1 MYTLIQLQS
10 IYELLIDMNNS
21 ICGISNIK
29 VMEYLGHSKPTKL
42 ILKKLGDQ
50 LYSIYD
56 KSYLLA
62 IGRKKQAKIR
72 ITKRNSK
79 PIRYS
84 EESKKRMSDSMK
96 KRNAEIKNTPEG
108 DRIFQIKR
116 DAMLKTHSYKLHLTE
131 DSMKKKYK
139 TRKSKSDKWHSDD
152 TIKKMILSNTG
163 QVRSDISKKRMSKAK
178 KGNIPWNKGI
188 PCKDSTKE
196 MISDAISYLHQTGHY
211 PIKPK
216 SNGHSEIEQIL
227 LDLNYD
233 VISELKLGKY
243 SYDLYIKD
251 ISLIIEF
258 HGTYWHLDPKIY
270 KEEMYYDKSKDRYAK
285 DQWDK
290 DDIRKCYALANGYK
304 YQVIWQAEWESLS
317 PQDKIN
323 KIKSITKHEY
333 RISN

>member
-1 MYTLIQLQS
+1 MYTLTQLQF
-10 IYELLIDMNNS
+10 IYDLLIDMNNG

-29 VMEYLGHSKPTKL
+29 VMEYLGYSKPTNS
-42 ILKKLGDQ
+42 ILKRLKEQ

-56 KSYLLA
+56 KSYLLE

-72 ITKRNSK
+72 ISKRNSK

-108 DRIFQIKR
+108 DRIYQIKR
-116 DAMLKTHSYKLHLTE
+116 NAMLKTRSYGLHLTDE
-131 DSMKKKYK
+131 AMEKKYQ
-139 TRKSKSDKWHSDD
+139 TRKSKSDKWHSDE

-163 QVRSDISKKRMSKAK
+163 QTRSEESKQRMSDAK
-178 KGNIPWNKGI
+178 KGTMPWNKGI

-196 MISDAISYLHQTGHY
+196 KLSDAISYLHQTGHY
-211 PIKPK
+211 PLKIKSK
-216 SNGHSEIEQIL
+216 GHAEIEQIL

-233 VISELKLGKY
+233 VISEFKLGKY

-270 KEEMYYDKSKDRYAK
+270 KEEDYYDKSKNRYAK
-285 DQWDK
+285 DQWNR
-290 DDIRKCYALANGYK
+290 DDIRKCHAITSGYK
-304 YQVIWQAEWESLS
+304 YSVIWQSEWETLTLS
-317 PQDKIN
+317 NKIN
-323 KIKSITKHEY
+323 TLKTIIEKWI
-333 RISN
+333 